1 MDEYVELTK
10 KAVEEYIK
18 NKKIIKIPRNLPKK
32 FYIPRGGVF
41 VTIKK
46 GKELRGCVGTY
57 LPAEKN
63 LAQEIVSSAIS
74 ACSRDGRFYPVS
86 EKELSGLSYEV
97 SVLSRPQKIK
107 AIEKHN
113 PKKHGLI
120 VACADGR
127 RGLLLPDL
135 EGVDTVQDQIAIACQ
150 KGRIDP
156 QSNNYELY
164 EFTVEKHIYPH
175 THGLTPGALG

>member
-1 MDEYVELTK
+1 MDEYIELAK
-10 KAVEEYIK
+10 KAAEKYIK
-18 NKKIIKIPRNLPKK
+18 NKKIIKIPRDLPEK
-32 FYIPRGGVF
+32 FYLPRGGVF

-63 LAQEIVSSAIS
+63 LAREIISSAIS

-86 EKELSGLSYEV
+86 EKEFPDLSYEV
-97 SVLSRPQKIK
+97 SILSRPQKIK
-107 AIEKHN
+107 AVEKHN
-113 PKKHGLI
+113 PKKRGLI

-150 KGRIDP
+150 KGGIDP
-156 QSNNYELY
+156 LADAMELY
-164 EFTVEKHIYPH
+164 FFTVEKHI
-175 THGLTPGALG
+175 

>member
-1 MDEYVELTK
+1 MDEYVELAK
-10 KAVEEYIK
+10 KAAEEYIK
-18 NKKIIKIPRNLPKK
+18 NKKIIKIPRDLPEK

-63 LAQEIVSSAIS
+63 LAREIVSSAIS

-86 EKELSGLSYEV
+86 EKEFPDLSYEV
-97 SVLSRPQKIK
+97 SILSRPQKIK
-107 AIEKHN
+107 AVEKHD
-113 PKKHGLI
+113 PKKYGII
-120 VACADGR
+120 VKCADGR
-127 RGLLLPDL
+127 CGLLLPDL
-135 EGVDTVQDQIAIACQ
+135 EGVDTIEQQIFISCQ
-150 KGRIDP
+150 KGGIDP

-164 EFTVEKHIYPH
+164 EFTVEKHI
-175 THGLTPGALG
+175 

>member
-1 MDEYVELTK
+1 MDKYVALAE
-10 KAVEEYIK
+10 KAVKEYTK
-18 NKKIIKIPRNLPKK
+18 NKKIIKIPRDLPEK
-32 FYIPRGGVF
+32 FYLSQGGVF

-63 LAQEIVSSAIS
+63 LAQEIISSAIS

-86 EKELSGLSYEV
+86 EKELSDLSYEV
-97 SVLSRPQKIK
+97 SILGRPQKIK
-107 AIEKHN
+107 AVEKHN

-120 VACADGR
+120 VACPDGR

-135 EGVDTVQDQIAIACQ
+135 EGVDTAREQIAIACQ
-150 KGRIDP
+150 KGGIDP
-156 QSNNYELY
+156 LADAMELY
-164 EFTVEKHIYPH
+164 FFTVKKH
-175 THGLTPGALG
+175 T